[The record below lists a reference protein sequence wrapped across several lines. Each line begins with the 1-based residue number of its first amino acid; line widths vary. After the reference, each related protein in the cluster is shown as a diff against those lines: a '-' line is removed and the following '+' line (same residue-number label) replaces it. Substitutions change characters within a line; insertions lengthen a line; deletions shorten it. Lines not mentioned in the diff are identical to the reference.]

1 MIRTLV
7 DSDISE
13 TILPSSIWMISPT
26 RIQWNAIR
34 VFFSTAHFVVVAKLA
49 GTGLLLPCQAQRPGA
64 ASGCLGGWEFIE
76 SKEGGTLN
84 HQNGEHEKP

>member
-13 TILPSSIWMISPT
+13 TILPSSSSIWMISPT

-49 GTGLLLPCQAQRPGA
+49 GTGLLLPCQAQRPRRGVWA
-64 ASGCLGGWEFIE
+64 AGNL
-76 SKEGGTLN
+76 
-84 HQNGEHEKP
+84 